1 MSCRCKR
8 LLFKQAELAD
18 IQSAWISTGCKIVQ
32 IRVLLSFILSFK
44 LESCNCV
51 ETVATFHWHCQTLS
65 AIGLV
70 WPWYYDGQKS
80 DLTDFCRLPASSRDQ
95 HRRCTSMSSWYFT
108 RDLLSFFPPW
118 HPLIALVPLASFDE
132 TIHGNSTSCLTC
144 FYSLQIIL
152 QVHCEAINCAAWLP
166 LPKLLRVPA
175 ARHVPCTVYILAV
188 FERDFPLRFCKV
200 EADAWF
206 LCFN

>member
-1 MSCRCKR
+1 MQEVTIQAGWASWHPVSMDKHWLQNCANKGFTVFHTVFQTWKLQLRRDCGNFSLALSDFKR
-8 LLFKQAELAD
+8 HWTSLA
-18 IQSAWISTGCKIVQ
+18 
-32 IRVLLSFILSFK
+32 
-44 LESCNCV
+44 
-51 ETVATFHWHCQTLS
+51 
-65 AIGLV
+65 LV
-70 WPWYYDGQKS
+70 WWWAKVRHDW
-80 DLTDFCRLPASSRDQ
+80 LLPPSRDQ